1 MTENI
6 SCIILAAG
14 KGTRM
19 KSNMPKV
26 MHLLAGQP
34 IIKHIINTAEQMGA
48 QDIVTVIAPGM
59 DTVANAVEPHKTAIQ
74 YEQLGTGHAVK
85 SALPQLSS
93 DDGYT
98 LILLGDVPLIT
109 PPTLGALIEAAT
121 ETGLSVL
128 GTDMPNPTGYGR
140 LVTDGIFVNEIVE
153 DRDCSPE
160 QREITLVNSGCF
172 CVATKHLAKF
182 LDEIQNNNAQGE
194 FYLTDIVSVAAQHDV
209 QCVFLVAP
217 NHEVMG
223 INSRSQLAE
232 AEAELQNY
240 LRALAMHNGATLRDP
255 MTTYF
260 SVDTILG
267 QDVVIEPGV
276 VFGPEVVVGNNVTIH
291 AYSYLEGVKIDDDVS
306 VGPFARVRP
315 GSHIESGASLG
326 NFAELNR
333 STLKSGAKSKHM
345 SYLGDATIGSNS
357 NIGAGTVIANYDG
370 FNKPKTVLNENVFVG
385 SNSTLVAPLT
395 VNSGA
400 YIAAGS
406 TITND
411 VPADALAI
419 GRARTSISDGWAK
432 NFRET
437 NKKG

>member
-1 MTENI
+1 
-6 SCIILAAG
+6 
-14 KGTRM
+14 M

-34 IIKHIINTAEQMGA
+34 IISHIINTAEQMGA
-48 QDIVTVIAPGM
+48 SDIITVIAPDM
-59 DTVANAVEPHKTAIQ
+59 DIVAKTVAPHKTAVQ
-74 YEQLGTGHAVK
+74 TQQLGTGDAVK
-85 SALPQLSS
+85 SALPHLSS
-93 DDGYT
+93 PDGYT

-109 PPTLGALIEAAT
+109 PPTLGALIEAAK

-128 GTDMPNPTGYGR
+128 GTDMPNPMGYGR
-140 LVTDGIFVNEIVE
+140 LITDGIFVTQIVE
-153 DRDCSPE
+153 DRDCTPE
-160 QREITLVNSGCF
+160 QREITLINSGCF
-172 CVATKHLAKF
+172 CVKTSLLGQF
-182 LDEIQNNNAQGE
+182 LSEIDNNNAQGE
-194 FYLTDIVSVAAQHDV
+194 YYLTDIVAIAAKHDV

-223 INSRSQLAE
+223 INSRTQLAE

-260 SVDTILG
+260 SIDTQLG
-267 QDVVIEPGV
+267 TDVVVEPGV
-276 VFGPEVVVGNNVTIH
+276 IFGPDVKVGNNVTIH
-291 AYSYLEGVKIDDDVS
+291 AYSYLEGVTIEDNVS
-306 VGPFARVRP
+306 VGPFARIRT
-315 GSHIESGASLG
+315 GSYIESGAALG

-345 SYLGDATIGSNS
+345 SYLGDATIGCNS

-370 FNKPKTVLNENVFVG
+370 FNKPKTMLHDNVFIG

-395 VNSGA
+395 VNTGA
-400 YIAAGS
+400 YVAAGS
-406 TITND
+406 TITDD
-411 VPADALAI
+411 VQQDSLAI
-419 GRARTSISDGWAK
+419 GRARTTTIDGWAK

-437 NKKG
+437 NKKGH